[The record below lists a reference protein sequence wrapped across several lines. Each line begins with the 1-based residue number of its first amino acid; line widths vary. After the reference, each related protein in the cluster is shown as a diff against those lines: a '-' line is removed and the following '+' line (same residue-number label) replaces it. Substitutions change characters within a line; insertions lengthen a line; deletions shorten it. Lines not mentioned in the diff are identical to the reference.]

1 MSARFIIFSL
11 VITFSLYAQKK
22 PITIDAVIEQGHE
35 NEAPQVVWA
44 PDGKHFAY
52 FQGSEVRL
60 YDVAAKSDKKL
71 LSLEPLEKAA
81 APVPEPPRF
90 DWQNRRVSEDSL
102 EWSRSGKQLLL
113 SVRGDLFFFSIDT
126 GTWEQ
131 LTATPETERDP
142 KLSPDGARV
151 AFRRGHDLYALE
163 IATHQ
168 LSRLTDDGS
177 ATLLNGELD
186 WVYPEELDLTTAYWW
201 SPDSKRIA
209 YMQFD
214 IAHEFVY
221 PQVSLTG
228 LRAAAEPERY
238 PQAGTAN
245 ADVHV
250 GVVPATGG
258 VTRWMD
264 LGEPRGFLIARVHWT
279 PDSTR
284 LAIERLNRVQNH
296 LDLLLAD
303 ASAGASRS
311 ILAEA
316 DPYWINHNDLFHF
329 VGKDEFLWG
338 SERDGFLHL
347 YLYSLE
353 GQQRKRLTE
362 GNWEVTEVAGVDESQ
377 QKVYFVSTE
386 ASPLDRQLY
395 SVKLNG
401 KDRTR
406 ISRESGT
413 HQVSLGPTSEYFLD
427 TFSSLTEPSRSDVY
441 SNTGEKWSSFRA
453 PKHGLANDYALQ
465 PAEIVQLKAQD
476 GNLLYARLIKPVN
489 FHQGERYPAVVLVY
503 GGPGVQ
509 SVVNAWSGWDL
520 DLAQILAARG
530 YVVWQLD
537 NRGSAGRGHAFE
549 TPLYRRFGK
558 TELADQLEGV
568 RHLLSQGFVD
578 PARVGIYGWSYG
590 GFLTLYSLLNAPEVF
605 RAGIAGAPVTNWRNY
620 DTIYTERYLGLPAE
634 NPEGYRAGSPVD
646 YAAKLKA
653 KLLIVHNIEDDNV
666 LFQNTVQMT
675 DALEQAGKL
684 FEMVLYTGK
693 SHGVTGAARRQLLET
708 LTDFFEKNLK
718 QAQ

>member
-1 MSARFIIFSL
+1 VPVRFIVLTAVIASSL
-11 VITFSLYAQKK
+11 FAQKK
-22 PITIDAVIEQGHE
+22 PITIDAVIQQSHE
-35 NEAPQVVWA
+35 NETPPVVWA
-44 PDGKHFAY
+44 PDGKRFAY

-60 YDVAAKSDKKL
+60 YDIAAKTEKTL
-71 LSLEPLEKAA
+71 LALDPLEKAA
-81 APVPEPPRF
+81 VPVPEPPRF

-102 EWSRSGKQLLL
+102 EWTHSGKQLLL
-113 SVRGDLFFFSIDT
+113 SLRGDLFLVSLDS
-126 GTWEQ
+126 GGWQQ
-131 LTATPETERDP
+131 LTSTPEAERDP

-151 AFRRGHDLYALE
+151 AFRRGHDLYTLE

-186 WVYPEELDLTTAYWW
+186 WVYPEELDLNTAYWW

-209 YMQFD
+209 YLQFD
-214 IAHEFVY
+214 ITHEFVY

-228 LRAAAEPERY
+228 LRAVAEPERY
-238 PQAGTAN
+238 PQAGTPN

-258 VTRWMD
+258 ATRWMD
-264 LGEPRGFLIARVHWT
+264 LGEARGFLISRVYWT
-279 PDSTR
+279 PDATR

-303 ASAGASRS
+303 ATFGTARP
-311 ILAEA
+311 ILSEA
-316 DPYWINHNDLFHF
+316 DPYWINQNDLFHF

-338 SERDGFLHL
+338 SERDGNCHL
-347 YLYSLE
+347 YLYSLD

-362 GNWEVTEVAGVDESQ
+362 GEWEVTDVAGVDEAH

-386 ASPLDRQLY
+386 ASPLDRELY
-395 SVKLNG
+395 SVKING

-406 ISRESGT
+406 ISREPGT
-413 HQVSLGPTSEYFLD
+413 HQISMGPTAEYYLD
-427 TFSSLTEPSRSDVY
+427 SFSSVTEQPRSEVH
-441 SNTGEKWSSFRA
+441 SSDGGKLSGFRT
-453 PKHGLANDYALQ
+453 PKTAFSDEYALQ
-465 PAEIVQLKAQD
+465 PAETVQIKAQD
-476 GNLLYARLIKPVN
+476 GKLLYGRLIKPVN
-489 FHQGERYPAVVLVY
+489 FHAGEKYPAVVIVY

-509 SVVNAWSGWDL
+509 IVTNAWDAFDL
-520 DLAQILAARG
+520 EMAQPLAARG
-530 YVVWQLD
+530 YVIWVLD
-537 NRGSAGRGHAFE
+537 NRGSSGRGHAFE

-568 RHLLSQGFVD
+568 RYLTAQGFVD

-590 GFLTLYSLLNAPEVF
+590 GFMTLYSLLNAPDVF

-620 DTIYTERYLGLPAE
+620 DTIYTERYLGLPSE
-634 NPEGYRAGSPVD
+634 NPEGYRASSPVD
-646 YAAKLKA
+646 YATKLKA

-666 LFQNTVQMT
+666 LFQNTVQMS

-684 FEMVLYTGK
+684 FEMVIYTGK
-693 SHGVTGAARRQLLET
+693 SHGVTGPAHKQLLET
-708 LTDFFEKNLK
+708 LADFFDRNLK
-718 QAQ
+718 